1 MSYEEKQARQ
11 RERARD
17 AILAKEVLENF
28 HINFQTY
35 VTAKQFETWEFIS
48 CLFWS
53 LCTSPLPQ
61 VQLDLFKNSRF
72 PEFRPWLS
80 G

>member
-35 VTAKQFETWEFIS
+35 VTAKQFET
-48 CLFWS
+48 
-53 LCTSPLPQ
+53 
-61 VQLDLFKNSRF
+61 
-72 PEFRPWLS
+72 
-80 G
+80 